1 MTIKMLKE
9 MIKDLPD
16 DERLYLDNGSDV
28 FNGDEVLDLCCLE
41 SPQGEHRVLA
51 RTRNDFDVAH
61 ELYAWCAYASEN
73 NIDEQDFWIEFDET
87 GYKPEDFGNEEKARW
102 ARVQLEDYGL
112 L

>member
-16 DERLYLDNGSDV
+16 DERLYLDNGFDV
-28 FNGDEVLDLCCLE
+28 FDGDEVLDLCCLE

-51 RTRNDFDVAH
+51 RTRDDFDTSVVIDGML
-61 ELYAWCAYASEN
+61 ECASETN
-73 NIDEQDFWIEFDET
+73 MNEQDFWIYVDAL
-87 GYKPEDFGNEEKARW
+87 GYKPEDFENEQW
-102 ARVQLEDYGL
+102 AREQLKNYGL